1 MSNPMSDDY
10 FSFMSEKW
18 EKKRSGPG
26 LSNSP
31 LAASALIPP
40 SVKPTDI
47 IDFKAEDE
55 ESQIEVTESEVSDTA
70 IQRIFKFWRKD
81 PGSA

>member
-18 EKKRSGPG
+18 DKKDGPG
-26 LSNSP
+26 RSSSP
-31 LAASALIPP
+31 LVAAARIPP

-47 IDFKAEDE
+47 IDFKSEDE